1 MSKER
6 AQAKIDEWFVG
17 VTEQAFRAAVELK
30 LAVGV
35 AEGDYRFR
43 GADDRLQVAE
53 GALRFFREF
62 SSKVIELSDGRCVY
76 FAPDTRAR
84 SRGVDNAMAWAE
96 YAIHAV
102 TSSGR
107 RIVGKDYWERLFNP
121 VKLESLDLIEA
132 IIRRED
138 CFATVNDGHP
148 ERDCII
154 FVGASNDG
162 RRLEIVTRLDEFGN
176 VNADLTEVTVV
187 VTRKKGETTNPPSR
201 PLTEVVEAVAQHQA
215 AGFSP
220 STVADSIAQGDDGSK
235 CASVKG

>member
-1 MSKER
+1 MSRER
-6 AQAKIDEWFVG
+6 AQEKIDEWFVG

-43 GADDRLQVAE
+43 VADERLQVQ
-53 GALRFFREF
+53 
-62 SSKVIELSDGRCVY
+62 DG
-76 FAPDTRAR
+76 
-84 SRGVDNAMAWAE
+84 AMAWAE

-107 RIVGKDYWERLFNP
+107 RIADKDYWERLFNP
-121 VKLESLDLIEA
+121 TKLESLDVIEQ

-138 CFATVNDGHP
+138 CFAKVNDGHP

-154 FVGASNDG
+154 FVGTARDG

-187 VTRKKGETTNPPSR
+187 VTRKKVEKETPPST

-220 STVADSIAQGDDGSK
+220 STDGNSIAQAPD
-235 CASVKG
+235 KGKGTD

>member
-1 MSKER
+1 MSRER
-6 AQAKIDEWFVG
+6 AQEKIDEWFVG

-43 GADDRLQVAE
+43 VADERLQVQD

-62 SSKVIELSDGRCVY
+62 AAKVIELSDGRCVY
-76 FAPDTRAR
+76 FAPDIRAR
-84 SRGVDNAMAWAE
+84 RRGIDNAMAWAE

-107 RIVGKDYWERLFNP
+107 RIADKGYWERLFNP
-121 VKLESLDLIEA
+121 TKLESLDVIEQ

-138 CFATVNDGHP
+138 CFAKVNDGHP

-154 FVGASNDG
+154 FVGTAGDG

-187 VTRKKGETTNPPSR
+187 VTRKKGERETPPST

-220 STVADSIAQGDDGSK
+220 STDVSSIANGSDADK
-235 CASVKG
+235 SE

>member
-1 MSKER
+1 MSRER
-6 AQAKIDEWFVG
+6 AQEKIDEWFVG

-43 GADDRLQVAE
+43 VADERLQVQD

-62 SSKVIELSDGRCVY
+62 AAKVIELSDGRCVY
-76 FAPDTRAR
+76 FAPDIRAR
-84 SRGVDNAMAWAE
+84 RRGIDNAMAWAE

-107 RIVGKDYWERLFNP
+107 RIADKGYWERLFNP
-121 VKLESLDLIEA
+121 TKLESLDVIEQ

-138 CFATVNDGHP
+138 CFAKVNDGHP

-154 FVGASNDG
+154 FVGTARDG

-187 VTRKKGETTNPPSR
+187 VTRKKGERENPPST

-220 STVADSIAQGDDGSK
+220 STDGSSIAQATD
-235 CASVKG
+235 KGKGTD